1 MKLLLSELEI
11 MFGIFRRHIYC
22 LALNH
27 LIILG
32 KYFLSVNTLNTI
44 FDGFV
49 SLVHDKMY
57 LEKYIAVTCNKEKE
71 FRNKWKFFSVFIKLY
86 CVFFPGFVS
95 LIYSFALS
103 FYLIIY

>member
-1 MKLLLSELEI
+1 MNYKHASSLWNRFQEWYSTSSNAKLLLSELED
-11 MFGIFRRHIYC
+11 MFGIFRRHTYC

-32 KYFLSVNTLNTI
+32 RYFLYVNALNTI
-44 FDGFV
+44 KCQLDDFV

-71 FRNKWKFFSVFIKLY
+71 FRNKWRFFL
-86 CVFFPGFVS
+86 S
-95 LIYSFALS
+95 L
-103 FYLIIY
+103 